1 MGLLWEADVANIP
14 GIVFQEPGGSGAG
27 RRKTPDAE
35 NTQAPPAAE
44 REVTAVVEGEEPV
57 AEMAEEAAG
66 EAAPIQR
73 RTAARKNQQ
82 QTFPVHV
89 VKPHPLAF
97 ARAQE
102 IIEANDSYTKILP
115 GDEPGTVIVR

>member
-14 GIVFQEPGGSGAG
+14 GIVFQEPGGSSAS
-27 RRKTPDAE
+27 REKRPDAE
-35 NTQAPPAAE
+35 KSEAAPVTEP
-44 REVTAVVEGEEPV
+44 EVTAVADGEEPADGV
-57 AEMAEEAAG
+57 SREQETK
-66 EAAPIQR
+66 QR
-73 RTAARKNQQ
+73 PTTARKNQQ